1 MKGPPSQ
8 DESEKAPSAAS
19 ELDALDYY
27 TLLGVTEEATRA
39 EIRAAFRR
47 FALRYHPDRFAGQS
61 EALSTRALTIYRRG
75 AEAVDVLCDPQQRK
89 AYDAVLKRGEKR
101 LTDDAV
107 AALRSLEPVVSK
119 KAQQHAAPSAV
130 ASAASAAP
138 SAAAPAAPSPASAVG
153 AKPKPA
159 PDVATFSKPGAG
171 VRASRPR
178 PPRASKPSKR
188 AMPAVSPARP
198 NLGSPNEV
206 TAPAAPPARTL
217 RIQSPQAR
225 AFFERA
231 LDAKAKG
238 DLRAAWR
245 MLKAAVEAEPD
256 NAALESEL
264 YAVERHF
271 RP

>member
-1 MKGPPSQ
+1 MKGPPPE
-8 DESEKAPSAAS
+8 DDPKRESNAAR

-27 TLLGVTEEATRA
+27 TLLGVAEDATRA
-39 EIRAAFRR
+39 DIRAAFRR

-61 EALSTRALTIYRRG
+61 EALATRALTIYRRG
-75 AEAVDVLCDPQQRK
+75 AEAVDVLCDPQQRR
-89 AYDAVLKRGEKR
+89 AYDAVLQQGEKR

-107 AALRSLEPVVSK
+107 AALRHVESVRAK
-119 KAQQHAAPSAV
+119 RAAPP
-130 ASAASAAP
+130 AP
-138 SAAAPAAPSPASAVG
+138 QQAAAKPA
-153 AKPKPA
+153 PKPP

-188 AMPAVSPARP
+188 AMPAVSPAAAP
-198 NLGSPNEV
+198 VAPPK
-206 TAPAAPPARTL
+206 PAAAPTRSL

-231 LDAKAKG
+231 TEAKAKG
-238 DLRAAWR
+238 DLRGAWR

>member
-1 MKGPPSQ
+1 MKGPPPQ
-8 DESEKAPSAAS
+8 DDASSEPSAAREQS
-19 ELDALDYY
+19 AARELDALDYY
-27 TLLGVTEEATRA
+27 TLLGVAEDATRA
-39 EIRAAFRR
+39 DIRAAFRR

-61 EALSTRALTIYRRG
+61 EALATRALTIYRRG
-75 AEAVDVLCDPQQRK
+75 AEAVDVLCDPQQRR
-89 AYDAVLKRGEKR
+89 AYDAVLERGEKR

-107 AALRSLEPVVSK
+107 AALRHVEPVHAK
-119 KAQQHAAPSAV
+119 KPPQAPPPQAT
-130 ASAASAAP
+130 
-138 SAAAPAAPSPASAVG
+138 PAKPPA
-153 AKPKPA
+153 PKPA
-159 PDVATFSKPGAG
+159 PEVATFSKPGAG

-188 AMPAVSPARP
+188 AMPAVSAGAAP
-198 NLGSPNEV
+198 LSPPPK
-206 TAPAAPPARTL
+206 PAAAVAPKPAAAPTRAL

-231 LDAKAKG
+231 NEAKAKG
-238 DLRAAWR
+238 DLRGAWR